1 MICSLVCRYTR
12 GAWLAGHVDHT
23 KTHVLSA
30 IINLGQKVEEPW
42 PLDIV
47 DYEKR
52 PHRVILKPGDL
63 VWYESSRYTFSA
75 SIRALLVQLLMA
87 SSCRLMHGRVQPL
100 KGDYYDN
107 IFVHWTPQNDTEG
120 AVNRETFWETKQRAM
135 RMPNTVDT

>member
-1 MICSLVCRYTR
+1 MICALLTILFFFASRYTR

-63 VWYESSRYTFSA
+63 VWYESSRYTFFA
-75 SIRALLVQLLMA
+75 FHKSIVGPTA
-87 SSCRLMHGRVQPL
+87 HGFFL
-100 KGDYYDN
+100 
-107 IFVHWTPQNDTEG
+107 
-120 AVNRETFWETKQRAM
+120 
-135 RMPNTVDT
+135 